1 MTSGWVLRKVKQNDK
16 WVRRWLEVNR
26 HVLYSYQACPAESAQ
41 ARVINMLDLRKTRE
55 IKLVDNGI
63 AGLFCIVPVSAD
75 NAHPGYLM
83 RADTATSAEEW
94 VAGLNKV
101 RQQELEKEL
110 LGDAQAM
117 APSKDDAAFELA
129 LSYAEKYEHASS
141 SIHQRWVVF
150 FEHALVREVLRS
162 VQGEAAPGDLKRGE
176 AQRKISSLFHVRA
189 PRA

>member
-1 MTSGWVLRKVKQNDK
+1 MMVHSPLPVG
-16 WVRRWLEVNR
+16 
-26 HVLYSYQACPAESAQ
+26 C
-41 ARVINMLDLRKTRE
+41 
-55 IKLVDNGI
+55 
-63 AGLFCIVPVSAD
+63 AGSSS
-75 NAHPGYLM
+75 
-83 RADTATSAEEW
+83 T
-94 VAGLNKV
+94 
-101 RQQELEKEL
+101 QEL

-176 AQRKISSLFHVRA
+176 AQRKISSLFHVRVA
-189 PRA
+189 ALRMKDAAAATEARRRDELRGLRKRCRGGDGGARRATRARAAGGSLLVRAAAVDDDRVFDAIASFL